1 MATAQRLPTKT
12 HTTVE
17 QTVNVSFKKSKS
29 YRTKSNHEA
38 TQPNKAQEQN
48 IQCVKKNSWITY
60 VGQPKPH
67 EK

>member
-48 IQCVKKNSWITY
+48 IQCVKKNS
-60 VGQPKPH
+60 
-67 EK
+67 